1 MDDGLEAVEI
11 ACRRAL
17 DGGPCGRD
25 VVLNILARQREEAQP
40 PPLDV
45 PAALRLSLE
54 PAADCGRYD
63 RLRPGLASK
72 ETGTEVI
79 HGTP

>member
-1 MDDGLEAVEI
+1 
-11 ACRRAL
+11 
-17 DGGPCGRD
+17 

-40 PPLDV
+40 PALDV

-54 PAADCGRYD
+54 PAADCDRYD

-72 ETGTEVI
+72 EIAAEVS